1 MLNMMG
7 GILMS
12 WFTKFGKSAK
22 QYGCDRDYFNYCCE
36 YCGCKLE
43 HINDRWE
50 CPVHKEK
57 WYRW

>member
-1 MLNMMG
+1 
-7 GILMS
+7 MS

-22 QYGCDRDYFNYCCE
+22 QYGCDKDDDFDYCCE

-43 HINDRWE
+43 HVNDRWE

-57 WYRW
+57 WYR

>member
-1 MLNMMG
+1 
-7 GILMS
+7 MS

-22 QYGCDRDYFNYCCE
+22 QYGCDKDDDFNYCCE

-43 HINDRWE
+43 HVNDRWE